1 MIVFYI
7 ILSVIIVISIVF
19 KIIQLVK
26 KNKPENNSNL
36 EQNTNLPLNN
46 INNQDSKDKPVVVE
60 NFSNSKYQKFKET
73 SVPIKKTKT
82 KKEEVIGNLDQCQV
96 QCDNTDGC
104 IGFQRDKIAD
114 SATGKCYLISNVVNC
129 HNEYREPSEKYLTGD
144 GISKTIYKSPD
155 KFYDFDTYFKVDVT
169 PAEKDSIQ
177 KCIKLNMITSISP
190 RKYPFSLLVMDENN
204 NLLVISRDKYV
215 DSLQKLE
222 EGLFYSKYSVFTI
235 VKGLSGKGVS
245 WKINKNNSDY
255 YVVKK
260 AEGENL
266 VLEIEEDS
274 LTFKQNAS
282 FIVDLEYAEDETMEL
297 NEVKYVSI
305 RHEHKGVHL
314 YWQVNEVTQKVVLV
328 NKNKL
333 DKDFED
339 IMFEFKYPLPFEP
352 EQKTKNEKEEN
363 EVPAPSSEEKQE
375 EDKDSE
381 MKNMS
386 EELERLE
393 LDIREAQHQQNLKLM
408 NIMLDVNKFKLQDL
422 SMSDYLTK
430 CVRTSEEQET
440 YVDKKIQDE
449 KMTKNNTNL
458 NNSNQNNSNRNNS
471 NQNNTNQNNTN
482 QNNNS
487 EDNQFNKMLEMN

>member
-7 ILSVIIVISIVF
+7 ILSVVIVISIVV

-26 KNKPENNSNL
+26 KNKPVNKTEPEQHSSGNKKVNETNNL
-36 EQNTNLPLNN
+36 ATEEKPL
-46 INNQDSKDKPVVVE
+46 IME

-96 QCDNTDGC
+96 QCDTKEGC

-144 GISKTIYKSPD
+144 GISKTIYKAPE
-155 KFYDFDTYFKVDVT
+155 KFYEYDTYFKVDVT

-177 KCIKLNMITSISP
+177 KCIKLNMTTSISP

-204 NLLVISRDKYV
+204 NLLVMSRDKYV
-215 DSLQKLE
+215 DSQKKLE
-222 EGLFYSKYSVFTI
+222 DGLFYSKYSIFTI
-235 VKGLSGKGVS
+235 VKGLSGKGIS

-266 VLEIEEDS
+266 ALELEEDS
-274 LTFKQNAS
+274 LQFKQNAS

-297 NEVKYVSI
+297 NEVKFISI

-339 IMFEFKYPLPFEP
+339 IMFELKYPLPFV
-352 EQKTKNEKEEN
+352 KEEKATS
-363 EVPAPSSEEKQE
+363 ETEEIDVPAPSSEDNVEEEKE
-375 EDKDSE
+375 SE
-381 MKNMS
+381 KKNMS

-393 LDIREAQHQQNLKLM
+393 LDIRESQHQQNLKLM

-440 YVDKKIQDE
+440 YIDTKIQGE
-449 KMTKNNTNL
+449 NM
-458 NNSNQNNSNRNNS
+458 
-471 NQNNTNQNNTN
+471 NQNNTNQNNAN
-482 QNNNS
+482 QNNANQNTNS
-487 EDNQFNKMLEMN
+487 RSNENNNSKENEFNKMLDMNVN